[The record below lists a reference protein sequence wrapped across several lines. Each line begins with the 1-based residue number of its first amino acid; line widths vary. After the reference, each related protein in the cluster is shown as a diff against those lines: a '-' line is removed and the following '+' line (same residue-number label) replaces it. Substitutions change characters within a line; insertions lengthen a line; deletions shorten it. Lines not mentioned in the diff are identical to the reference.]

1 MRDDFLKPKSN
12 SLKKRNCLEDVSE
25 PGLVGKI
32 VRTTVLFC
40 KKRQLLW

>member
-25 PGLVGKI
+25 PG
-32 VRTTVLFC
+32 
-40 KKRQLLW
+40 RQNS